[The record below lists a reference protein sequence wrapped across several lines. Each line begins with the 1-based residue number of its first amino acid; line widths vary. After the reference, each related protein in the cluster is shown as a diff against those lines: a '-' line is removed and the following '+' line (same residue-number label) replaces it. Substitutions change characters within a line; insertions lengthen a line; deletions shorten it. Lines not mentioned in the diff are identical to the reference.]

1 MSAEGATA
9 RDPRILVFSTNG
21 ISDPGID
28 LAGSA
33 HMNYPPG
40 VTVIGVP
47 CSSGVRPDWLVHA
60 IEKGFDGVFVAADGG
75 DCALVPDCTARTAWA
90 MERAQQMLFRAW
102 QGPAQAQDGRD
113 LLRLRGAVR
122 QSHEAVRRHLTQI
135 VRTTWTTTH
144 SSWAAASPECS
155 PP

>member
-1 MSAEGATA
+1 MMSADGATA
-9 RDPRILVFSTNG
+9 RDPRILVFSTNA

-40 VTVIGVP
+40 VTVVAVP

-60 IEKGFDGVFVAADGG
+60 IEKGFDGVFIAADGG

-90 MERAQQMLFRAW
+90 VERAQQ
-102 QGPAQAQDGRD
+102 
-113 LLRLRGAVR
+113 LLTERGKDPRRLKMGA
-122 QSHEAVRRHLTQI
+122 I
-135 VRTTWTTTH
+135 
-144 SSWAAASPECS
+144 CS
-155 PP
+155 VCAEPFVNHMKQFGDTLRKL